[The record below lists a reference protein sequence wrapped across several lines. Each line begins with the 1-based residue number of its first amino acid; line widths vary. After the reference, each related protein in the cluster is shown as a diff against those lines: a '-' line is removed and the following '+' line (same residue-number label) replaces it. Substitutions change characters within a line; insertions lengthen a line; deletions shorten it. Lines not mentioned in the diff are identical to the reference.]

1 MYKNTSAEQST
12 LIFVSAQ
19 LPLVFFYSYSEKGGS
34 SLCTVLHSK
43 TLRLKLHN
51 INFFFFFYSLTFLCF
66 CHCPPD
72 SSLRHFSVPS
82 HLKCSHWALQN
93 VRFALVWFK
102 GCCFFFVH
110 EQKKTQPSL
119 LIRQLF
125 PLTRKNMLLLN
136 WQKALLASSVFFFFS
151 SFL

>member
-1 MYKNTSAEQST
+1 MHCAAQQNTQAKTTQHK
-12 LIFVSAQ
+12 LIF
-19 LPLVFFYSYSEKGGS
+19 F
-34 SLCTVLHSK
+34 H
-43 TLRLKLHN
+43 
-51 INFFFFFYSLTFLCF
+51 SLTFLCF

-93 VRFALVWFK
+93 VRFALVCFK
-102 GCCFFFVH
+102 VVGFFLCMN
-110 EQKKTQPSL
+110 KKTQPSL

-136 WQKALLASSVFFFFS
+136 WPKALLASSVFFFLL
-151 SFL
+151 FL

>member
-1 MYKNTSAEQST
+1 MHCAAQQNTQAKATQ
-12 LIFVSAQ
+12 
-19 LPLVFFYSYSEKGGS
+19 
-34 SLCTVLHSK
+34 H
-43 TLRLKLHN
+43 KL
-51 INFFFFFYSLTFLCF
+51 FFFFYSLTFLCF

-136 WQKALLASSVFFFFS
+136 WQKALLASSVFFFF
-151 SFL
+151 FFFFVT